1 VLLLLSMSIITAF
14 ISFGVIIVL
23 GAFLNS
29 VFPERWWGQRTPIT
43 FLRYLFWGFVVW
55 GGSLMLVC
63 IVPFFN
69 ERVNNFIKF
78 LEIEAVVGGKLYAY
92 TFVVTILSFFITAS
106 IWIVNGIWRDFRER
120 RREEERQALME
131 RRQEEIE
138 KII

>member
-1 VLLLLSMSIITAF
+1 
-14 ISFGVIIVL
+14 
-23 GAFLNS
+23 
-29 VFPERWWGQRTPIT
+29 
-43 FLRYLFWGFVVW
+43 VVW